1 MPAFPPGFELWPAE
15 VINPPPP
22 PIAAAAPPPP
32 QNAPP
37 LLLAL
42 PEDYVDAM
50 SWDSWED
57 TDNGET
63 KASLTTA
70 DDLDLFY
77 HEVLP
82 FSDDEDEDEDP
93 DFDDWGIEDGE
104 AEEEDAM
111 FKDDNGDQ
119 EEDDYFADD
128 DDAEDEGSSMDFSE
142 SEDSD
147 DEVVGADADGEA
159 STTDSDA

>member
-1 MPAFPPGFELWPAE
+1 
-15 VINPPPP
+15 
-22 PIAAAAPPPP
+22 
-32 QNAPP
+32 
-37 LLLAL
+37 
-42 PEDYVDAM
+42 M

-63 KASLTTA
+63 KESLTTA
-70 DDLDLFY
+70 DDLDLFC
-77 HEVLP
+77 HKVLP
-82 FSDDEDEDEDP
+82 FSDDEDEDP

-119 EEDDYFADD
+119 EEDDYFVDD

-159 STTDSDA
+159 SATDSDA

>member
-22 PIAAAAPPPP
+22 PIAAAAPLPP

-63 KASLTTA
+63 KESLTTA
-70 DDLDLFY
+70 DDLDLFC

-82 FSDDEDEDEDP
+82 FSDDEDEDP

-104 AEEEDAM
+104 AEEKTPCSRMTMAI
-111 FKDDNGDQ
+111 KKR
-119 EEDDYFADD
+119 
-128 DDAEDEGSSMDFSE
+128 
-142 SEDSD
+142 
-147 DEVVGADADGEA
+147 
-159 STTDSDA
+159 TTTSWTTTTPRTRDPPWISPKARTPTTKS